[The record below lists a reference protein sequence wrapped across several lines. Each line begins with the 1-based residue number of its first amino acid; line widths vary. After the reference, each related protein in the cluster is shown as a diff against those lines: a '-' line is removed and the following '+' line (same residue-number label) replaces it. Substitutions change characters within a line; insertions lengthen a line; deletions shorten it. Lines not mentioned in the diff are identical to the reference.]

1 MYACDWAGQN
11 WGSLLCLALPLG
23 LHRGCRTNTTDPPL
37 LHSAD
42 AASGE
47 AMALSTAGMLA
58 AGWFL
63 LEFVRSEQT
72 QETTENPARGWK
84 SLPYQETHF

>member
-1 MYACDWAGQN
+1 MPVIEQGKAGV
-11 WGSLLCLALPLG
+11 LCFVQSRPWDFREAAEQIP
-23 LHRGCRTNTTDPPL
+23 RSSM

-42 AASGE
+42 AATEE

-63 LEFVRSEQT
+63 LKFVRSEQAR
-72 QETTENPARGWK
+72 ETTENPAWGCK